1 MLEYLNINFKKKYN
15 INVQVLSLGTGQA
28 IRTAEDG
35 NIEVLLVHH
44 KASELEF
51 IKNGYGIKRY
61 EIFYNDYIIVG
72 PKSDYNKCIN
82 VEKKLIEIFNNNS
95 IFISRGDD
103 SGTHKKELELWDSIN
118 IDVNKFNDLKYLNVG
133 QGMGNTLLIANDK
146 LAYTIVDRGTWI
158 SFNKKDNLKIIC
170 ESYPPLFNQYGLIL
184 INPLIN
190 DNLNYDDAKLYVEW
204 LISKEGRHL
213 INNFKKNG
221 KQLFFYN
228 YK

>member
-1 MLEYLNINFKKKYN
+1 MFKFFIFFLLYNFFTLNFVYAENKIFLGSTTSTYDTGLLEYLNINFKKKYN

-170 ESYPPLFNQYGLIL
+170 ESYPPLFNQYFQRG
-184 INPLIN
+184 
-190 DNLNYDDAKLYVEW
+190 
-204 LISKEGRHL
+204 
-213 INNFKKNG
+213 
-221 KQLFFYN
+221 
-228 YK
+228 